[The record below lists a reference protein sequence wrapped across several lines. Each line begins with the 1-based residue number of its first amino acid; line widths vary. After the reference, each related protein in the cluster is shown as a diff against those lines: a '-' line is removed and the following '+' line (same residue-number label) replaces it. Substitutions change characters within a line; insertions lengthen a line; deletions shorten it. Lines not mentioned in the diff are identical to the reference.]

1 MMGKTKTIKG
11 GQEQA
16 VASWINYLNQ
26 VRLNQ
31 MNEVLKQEQS
41 NLNEAMAT
49 INETLNKISVDIVN
63 NGKGRGGVTGMHGFI
78 AEVSECGIG
87 NAREQ
92 TI

>member
-1 MMGKTKTIKG
+1 MMDKTKTIKS

-41 NLNEAMAT
+41 NGYYKRN
-49 INETLNKISVDIVN
+49 IK
-63 NGKGRGGVTGMHGFI
+63 
-78 AEVSECGIG
+78 
-87 NAREQ
+87 
-92 TI
+92 

>member
-1 MMGKTKTIKG
+1 MMDETTIIKS

-63 NGKGRGGVTGMHGFI
+63 NGSSSFANGW
-78 AEVSECGIG
+78 
-87 NAREQ
+87 
-92 TI
+92 